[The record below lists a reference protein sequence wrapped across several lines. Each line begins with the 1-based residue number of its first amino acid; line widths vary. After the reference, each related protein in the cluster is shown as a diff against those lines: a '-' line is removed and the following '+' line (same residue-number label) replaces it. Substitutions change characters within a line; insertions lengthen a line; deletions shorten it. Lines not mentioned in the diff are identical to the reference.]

1 MNPIDDRH
9 QSSSDV
15 IPAINIVINV
25 KFLSTNDLCDQQRG
39 AGGVGGGGQQV
50 RHPGGEGEHR
60 GGDEVEED
68 VLPVQADQLY
78 LHPNHGVVAL
88 LRPGLC
94 RGLFIVN

>member
-1 MNPIDDRH
+1 MTFVIVGSVE
-9 QSSSDV
+9 QSGGED
-15 IPAINIVINV
+15 PHLAEEHG
-25 KFLSTNDLCDQQRG
+25 DQQRG

-94 RGLFIVN
+94 RGLFIIN